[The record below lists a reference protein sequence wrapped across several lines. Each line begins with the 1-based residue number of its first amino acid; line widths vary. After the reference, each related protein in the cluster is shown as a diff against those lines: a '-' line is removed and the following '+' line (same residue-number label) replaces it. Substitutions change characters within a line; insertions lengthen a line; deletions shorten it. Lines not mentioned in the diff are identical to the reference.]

1 MMSESGRRSERQR
14 EELRGTFKEV
24 CFFFPLY
31 WIKAGEAAG
40 GETAKWRKLSDV
52 LLWFG
57 ATQQNVE
64 NQYWVKFVPSDSR
77 AFAAANCY

>member
-14 EELRGTFKEV
+14 EELRGTFKEFFWV
-24 CFFFPLY
+24 FFPFFPLY

-77 AFAAANCY
+77 AC